1 MDTIQFGK
9 SGFRLDYLSEMKK
22 SEFEKKFEKQFDVK
36 TAWKELQ
43 KELKSKGYSKKSK

>member
-1 MDTIQFGK
+1 MDYFVFGK
-9 SGFRLDYLSEMKK
+9 SSISLAYLSEMKK